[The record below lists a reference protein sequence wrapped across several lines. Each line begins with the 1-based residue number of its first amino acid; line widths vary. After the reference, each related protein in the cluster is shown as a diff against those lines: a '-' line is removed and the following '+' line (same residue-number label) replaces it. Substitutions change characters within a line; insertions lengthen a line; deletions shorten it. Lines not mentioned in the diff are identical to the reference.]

1 MRLTTCVQQ
10 FFDLYHFRIKGS
22 SQQTINAYREAL
34 ALFLPF
40 AAKFYS
46 IKIAS
51 LSIDHLSLP
60 LILAFLDYL
69 QSDRNNAANT
79 RNHRLAVIKS
89 LAKMIRLMYPQ
100 KRQIADAILAIPQ
113 KKSQKKIVGFLYV
126 EEILAVYEA
135 VDLKKTLG
143 FRDYTILHL
152 LADSGAIADEIAMLK
167 LDYFNPDQKTLTI
180 LGKANKFRL
189 TKLNQKTTDLIKR
202 YITRYRPHPKPIYQH
217 CLFIN
222 KHGKPLTRK
231 GIYLMCQKYL
241 SIAVKPKRLNMI
253 HPVHSFRHA
262 CAINMIASGKSV
274 SDVKNHLGHE
284 NVQSTMIYLKMDL
297 RTKRAVQKK
306 FIEYHQSTLKHDPK
320 IDELI
325 DWEHKKETLAWLD
338 SL

>member
-1 MRLTTCVQQ
+1 MRLTTCVEQ

-22 SQQTINAYREAL
+22 SQRTIKAYRQTL

-69 QSDRNNAANT
+69 QTDRNNAANT

-89 LAKMIRLMYPQ
+89 LAKMIRLIYPQ
-100 KRQIADAILAIPQ
+100 KREVADTILAIPQ
-113 KKSQKKIVGFLYV
+113 KKSLRKIVGFLYV
-126 EEILAVYEA
+126 EEIFAVYEA
-135 VDLKKTLG
+135 VDLKKPLG

-152 LADSGAIADEIAMLK
+152 LADSGARASEVAMLK
-167 LDYFNPDQKTLTI
+167 VDYFDPIQKTLTI

-189 TKLNQKTTDLIKR
+189 IKLSQKTTDLIKR

-222 KHGKPLTRK
+222 KHGRPLTRK
-231 GIYLMCQKYL
+231 GIYLMCQKFL

-306 FIEYHQSTLKHDPK
+306 FIEYNQSTLKHDPK

-325 DWEHKKETLAWLD
+325 DWEHKKQTLAWLD
-338 SL
+338 RL